1 MNFLQNLWSDLVDK
15 RLLPVVAILIAAL
28 IAVPVVLGRA
38 KDPETPAPAE
48 QIASTDDV
56 TSPGKVT
63 LDPDGASPEFIQR
76 EAKRR
81 DPFAREKVKKKA
93 QTATDAAASV
103 GKALGGGDSGT
114 STTSKSTGGT
124 QTTAAKPKPATKR
137 VTLEFGQTGSVKRYS
152 NITKLTPLPSED
164 NPLFVYQGVNTDGDA
179 AVFLISTE
187 AVPSGD
193 GKCEPAGNDCQKLT
207 IKKDQVEYF
216 DVPSGTGG
224 ITQYELKILSI
235 G

>member
-1 MNFLQNLWSDLVDK
+1 MSFLQNLWADLVDK
-15 RLLPVVAILIAAL
+15 RLLPVVAILIAGL

-38 KDPETPAPAE
+38 KDPETPVPAE
-48 QIASTDDV
+48 QLASTDDV

-76 EAKRR
+76 ESKRR
-81 DPFAREKVKKKA
+81 DPFAREKVKKTATK
-93 QTATDAAASV
+93 ATDAAAGL
-103 GKALGGGDSGT
+103 GKALGGGGGS
-114 STTSKSTGGT
+114 TSKPTGTTGGT
-124 QTTAAKPKPATKR
+124 PTTPATPKKAARR

-152 NITKLTPLPSED
+152 NISKLTPLPSED
-164 NPLFVYQGVNTDGDA
+164 NPLFVYQGVNEDGDA

-207 IKKDQVEYF
+207 IKAGQIEFF

-224 ITQYELKILSI
+224 ITQYELKILSVR
-235 G
+235 